1 MGLFAGLPA
10 NLACVQPD
18 DFYSALLC
26 HTDHPGRSAGNVI
39 LSLFEQRGHHRA
51 SRMLF
56 ARPLQLSLVI
66 SQPHVTG
73 TRFESHG

>member
-1 MGLFAGLPA
+1 
-10 NLACVQPD
+10 
-18 DFYSALLC
+18 
-26 HTDHPGRSAGNVI
+26 
-39 LSLFEQRGHHRA
+39 
-51 SRMLF
+51 MLF